1 MTVLIAYRLYI
12 KMKMKENIME
22 DLESRSLSYIIVEE
36 FLVDLKEEFG
46 RGDNEV
52 IKVAELKK
60 VEYVRYRI
68 CPEEEIIY
76 GKIPEH
82 IGRV

>member
-1 MTVLIAYRLYI
+1 
-12 KMKMKENIME
+12 MKENIME
-22 DLESRSLSYIIVEE
+22 DLEGRSLSYIIVEE
-36 FLVDLKEEFG
+36 FLVDLEEEFG

-60 VEYVRYRI
+60 VEYVRYGI
-68 CPEEEIIY
+68 CSEEETIY

-82 IGRV
+82 IGRAWEYYSTSADVNSE